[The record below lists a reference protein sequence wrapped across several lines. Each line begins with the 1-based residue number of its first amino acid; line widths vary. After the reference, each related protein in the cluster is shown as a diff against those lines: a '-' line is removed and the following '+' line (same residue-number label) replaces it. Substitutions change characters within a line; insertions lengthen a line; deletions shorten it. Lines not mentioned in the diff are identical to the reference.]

1 MAGSLWGKAS
11 DHLGRSLAAR
21 EDRAVHLA
29 LAELAERVNDEAQA
43 AVSSRAPA
51 ASDSRDSPRVASVG
65 G

>member
-1 MAGSLWGKAS
+1 MAKPI
-11 DHLGRSLAAR
+11 
-21 EDRAVHLA
+21 
-29 LAELAERVNDEAQA
+29 AEMNLDEAQA